1 MSKKLPPMDDM
12 DELPTVPSLA
22 LGRVTGGAGMDMT
35 SMAMMM
41 MAMKSKGAQAP
52 AATPP
57 PPQAPKLMVDGVAQQ
72 LQSDGQGGYIVNDDE
87 TGGMDG

>member
-1 MSKKLPPMDDM
+1 MSKKHPLDDM
-12 DELPTVPSLA
+12 DELPTVPSLE

-41 MAMKSKGAQAP
+41 MAMKSKGAGPAP
-52 AATPP
+52 AAAPP

-87 TGGMDG
+87 SGAS